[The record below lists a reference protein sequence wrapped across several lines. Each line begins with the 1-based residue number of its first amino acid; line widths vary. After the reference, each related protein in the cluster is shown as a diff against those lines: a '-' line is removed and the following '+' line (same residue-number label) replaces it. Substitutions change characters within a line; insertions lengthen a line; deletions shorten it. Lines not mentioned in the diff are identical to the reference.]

1 MYRREGIWS
10 GGGGLGLF
18 WVRWRVCVWWW
29 EVRIGWWIKSVRRWT
44 DISGAVHRGVSVRR
58 LKIGFICVHY
68 FFVLLFLLLLLIQG
82 DDVNRRGVSGP
93 RRGAAFCFSA
103 LLCKMAAINPHND
116 KGAQNGNLQRNILD
130 DHGRVFFRFH
140 TWAKWGGKKDLK
152 PEDCNSVRVCF
163 AVQSYTAEGS
173 KVALY
178 LISLIHTN
186 INTMIFTKI

>member
-1 MYRREGIWS
+1 MMKSQPALSVQSVSSIETY
-10 GGGGLGLF
+10 
-18 WVRWRVCVWWW
+18 
-29 EVRIGWWIKSVRRWT
+29 SVRRWT

-116 KGAQNGNLQRNILD
+116 KGAQNGNPEI
-130 DHGRVFFRFH
+130 
-140 TWAKWGGKKDLK
+140 KD
-152 PEDCNSVRVCF
+152 
-163 AVQSYTAEGS
+163 
-173 KVALY
+173 
-178 LISLIHTN
+178 SLIIHAAC
-186 INTMIFTKI
+186 KQ